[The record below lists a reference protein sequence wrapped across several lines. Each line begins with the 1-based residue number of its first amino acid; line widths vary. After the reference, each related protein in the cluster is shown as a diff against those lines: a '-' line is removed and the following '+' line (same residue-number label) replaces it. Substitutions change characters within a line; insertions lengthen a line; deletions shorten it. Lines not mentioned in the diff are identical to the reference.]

1 MHARKEQQ
9 EKKSKMSKIVGHC
22 KSDQNARGEHNIK
35 CSKKKGGGKK
45 KKSEQ
50 ETKYQDILS
59 QNKKQNQADKKN
71 NKLCGTAN
79 YGRRFFC
86 KKQTMKIRITKMGE
100 TNNKNKQTT
109 TQQKLANKNLCT
121 HINTH
126 KKSTTNNPQ
135 TSR

>member
-1 MHARKEQQ
+1 
-9 EKKSKMSKIVGHC
+9 MSKIVGHC

-50 ETKYQDILS
+50 DTKYQGILS